1 MSSITLT
8 NKVFVRSSR
17 AKSTTLERSRVA
29 QLLDKFVFASLL
41 VLIVLVAIPYGTVEP
56 WWISLYECTV
66 FGLAAVWVIEG
77 LITGSWCL
85 TEKLLLAPFAALILF
100 AFFQTLAL
108 PGLSGAVSLNSGT
121 ISADPFETRLV
132 ALKLFA
138 FAINGALLMRYTSNT
153 PRLWALIH
161 AMIGIAVVS
170 ALFGK
175 VRYAMQQS
183 EVGFGLPY
191 LRRGSGFAQFVNKN
205 HFAFL
210 MELVIGLT
218 AGLIIG
224 GAVRR
229 QRLLLYISA
238 AVLMWTA
245 LVMTISRGGIL
256 SMLAQISFIFG
267 GWIWLRSKGE
277 AISRLRPT
285 ITGVV
290 VTISIVAVVA
300 VSAIWVGGDV
310 LVTRMESLPTE
321 VNNKV
326 KPYEGVRRR
335 EVWGATWNL
344 IKAHPIVGS
353 GFGAY
358 GIAITQFH
366 QASGQWVPEA
376 AHNDYLELLAS
387 GGAVGVGLIAWVA
400 IVFIRRARR
409 QISSVDSFR
418 RAACLGALTGI
429 FGILI
434 HNVVD
439 FGLHVTANAAV
450 FIALVVIATREIGER
465 A

>member
-1 MSSITLT
+1 MTLDG
-8 NKVFVRSSR
+8 N
-17 AKSTTLERSRVA
+17 RVA
-29 QLLDKFVFASLL
+29 HLLDKFVFASLL
-41 VLIVLVAIPYGTVEP
+41 VLTVLVPIPYGTVEP
-56 WWISLYECTV
+56 WWISLYECVV
-66 FGLAAVWVIEG
+66 FALAALWIIEG

-108 PGLSGAVSLNSGT
+108 PSLSGPALNSWA
-121 ISADPFETRLV
+121 ISADPFETGLV
-132 ALKLFA
+132 ALKLLA
-138 FAINGALLMRYTSNT
+138 FAINGALLLRYTSSA
-153 PRLWALIH
+153 PRLRGLIH
-161 AMIGIAVVS
+161 AMIGITVVS
-170 ALFGK
+170 ALFGI
-175 VRYAMQQS
+175 VRYTMQQN

-210 MELVIGLT
+210 IEMTIGLT

-229 QRLLLYISA
+229 QRLLVYISA

-245 LVMTISRGGIL
+245 LVMTISRGGIF
-256 SMLAQISFIFG
+256 SMLAQMLFIFG
-267 GWIWLRSKGE
+267 GWLWFRSSKGD
-277 AISRLRPT
+277 AVTRFRST
-285 ITGVV
+285 IVGVV
-290 VTISIVAVVA
+290 MAISIVVVVA

-310 LVTRMESLPTE
+310 LVTRMESLSTE
-321 VNNKV
+321 IHSKV
-326 KPYEGVRRR
+326 QQPYAAVRRR

-344 IKAHPIVGS
+344 IKAHPVVGS

-366 QASGQWVPEA
+366 RASGRWVPEA

-387 GGAVGVGLIAWVA
+387 GGAVGTGLIGWLCF
-400 IVFIRRARR
+400 VFIRRARR
-409 QISSVDSFR
+409 QLSSVDSFR

-439 FGLHVTANAAV
+439 FGLQVTANAVV
-450 FIALVVIATREIGER
+450 FIALVVIATREIGEK

>member
-1 MSSITLT
+1 ML
-8 NKVFVRSSR
+8 NR
-17 AKSTTLERSRVA
+17 EGVA
-29 QLLDKFVFASLL
+29 HLLDKFVFASLL
-41 VLIVLVAIPYGTVEP
+41 VLIVLVTIPYGTVEP
-56 WWISLYECTV
+56 WWISFYECAV
-66 FGLAAVWVIEG
+66 FGLAALWVIEG
-77 LITGSWCL
+77 LITGSWGL
-85 TEKLLLAPFAALILF
+85 TERPLLVPFAALILF
-100 AFFQTLAL
+100 VFLQTVAL
-108 PGLSGAVSLNSGT
+108 PGLSGTV

-132 ALKLFA
+132 ALKLLA
-138 FAINGALLMRYTSNT
+138 FAINGTLLMRYTSNT
-153 PRLWALIH
+153 ARLWALIH
-161 AMIGIAVVS
+161 ATIGIAVVS
-170 ALFGK
+170 ALFGI
-175 VRYAMQQS
+175 VRHTMQQN

-210 MELVIGLT
+210 MEMTIGLS

-229 QRLLLYISA
+229 QRLLVYISA

-267 GWIWLRSKGE
+267 GWIWLRSSKSD
-277 AISRLRPT
+277 AVSRLRST
-285 ITGVV
+285 IVGVV

-310 LVTRMESLPTE
+310 LVTRIESLPTE

-326 KPYEGVRRR
+326 KQPYAGVRRR

-376 AHNDYLELLAS
+376 AHNDYLELVTS

-400 IVFIRRARR
+400 IVFIRRARH
-409 QISSVDSFR
+409 QISSFDSFR
-418 RAACLGALTGI
+418 RAACLGAMTGI

-439 FGLHVTANAAV
+439 FGLHVTANAVV
-450 FIALVVIATREIGER
+450 FIALVVIATREMGEGKINQGSI
-465 A
+465 ALL